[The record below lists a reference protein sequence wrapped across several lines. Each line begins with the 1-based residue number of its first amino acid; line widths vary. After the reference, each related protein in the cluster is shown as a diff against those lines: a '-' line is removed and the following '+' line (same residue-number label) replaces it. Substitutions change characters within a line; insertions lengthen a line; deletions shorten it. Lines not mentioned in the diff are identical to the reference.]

1 MIIDLRKKSQ
11 ITIPKEIVDELNL
24 QEGDHL
30 EISVKEGAIIIEPVA
45 VYSKSYIKK
54 LEDTVMRLN
63 EEPIKYNVGPFKS
76 VEDAIGYLEELD
88 ENDIDKNEK
97 KNEI

>member
-30 EISVKEGAIIIEPVA
+30 DVSIKDGIIMIEPVA

-63 EEPIKYNVGPFKS
+63 EEQTKYNDGPFKS
-76 VEDAIGYLEELD
+76 IEDAISYLEEID
-88 ENDIDKNEK
+88 EENEKDENEK
-97 KNEI
+97 KR

>member
-30 EISVKEGAIIIEPVA
+30 EIYLNKGAIVIEPVA

-76 VEDAIGYLEELD
+76 VEDAIGYLEKLD
-88 ENDIDKNEK
+88 ENDIDKNVK
-97 KNEI
+97 KK

>member
-11 ITIPKEIVDELNL
+11 ITIPKEIVEELNL

-30 EISVKEGAIIIEPVA
+30 EISVKNGSIIIEPVA
-45 VYSKSYIKK
+45 IYSKSYIKK

-63 EEPIKYNVGPFKS
+63 EERIKYNVGPFKS
-76 VEDAIGYLEELD
+76 VEDAKSYLEEID
-88 ENDIDKNEK
+88 EENGNDENEK
-97 KNEI
+97 KK

>member
-11 ITIPKEIVDELNL
+11 ITIPKVIVDELNI

-30 EISVKEGAIIIEPVA
+30 EVFVRDGAIIIEPVA
-45 VYSKSYIKK
+45 VYSKFYIKK

-63 EEPIKYNVGPFKS
+63 EEPTEYNVGPFKS
-76 VEDAIGYLEELD
+76 VEDAINYLEEID
-88 ENDIDKNEK
+88 EENDNKENEK
-97 KNEI
+97 KK